1 MDNKI
6 EKSEALATDTT
17 TKSREFSSPLLASL
31 SKGDSEIRNSRAT
44 RTVGVIQGHLSTK
57 WNQILN
63 EFRQLELRYET
74 ALDLSP
80 RTTVELGIEVGDV
93 NKLVSELSTVV
104 EAKYNMYNFRIV
116 PLHDLMKQCFTI
128 QEMETLYKLPTL

>member
-1 MDNKI
+1 MDSKF
-6 EKSEALATDTT
+6 EKAEATTATA
-17 TKSREFSSPLLASL
+17 TKEFSSPLLASL
-31 SKGDSEIRNSRAT
+31 SKGDSEIRHSRAT

-57 WNQILN
+57 WNQLIN

-80 RTTVELGIEVGDV
+80 KTTVDLGIDVGDV

-104 EAKYNMYNFRIV
+104 EAKYNMFNFRIV
-116 PLHDLMKQCFTI
+116 PLHDLMKQCFTT